1 MIGKGDMN
9 ETWPLWQIVKAKS
22 VGDLVNLQWSLYG
35 TKLDL
40 TTKPPQQLVS
50 VIGDVEELEE
60 IDKLIKEKPV
70 YGGKGW
76 QGG

>member
-1 MIGKGDMN
+1 MK

-35 TKLDL
+35 TR
-40 TTKPPQQLVS
+40 LVLETDRYK
-50 VIGDVEELEE
+50 DVESAEE
-60 IDKLIKEKPV
+60 IDTLIREKPV
-70 YGGKGW
+70 YEGKGW